1 MSFQWKIHVQTFDL
15 FLQTCVCVSGC
26 KKCSFFGKFGRL
38 CFFVT
43 SVLRFAFLPYHR
55 RNLIW
60 LITYFWYLLRPL
72 PYLKPLSIEGSDL
85 PFYIWSSSF
94 LTSPFTKFY
103 SSSSKL
109 RLWNLP
115 KRSISHTTDF
125 VSKLTFLARKVSK
138 YGVFSGPYFPYSNW
152 LRENTDQKKLR
163 IWTLFTQWLFN
174 KDSEQ
179 GRKGFTWHKLFIC
192 LSVGIS

>member
-109 RLWNLP
+109 RLE
-115 KRSISHTTDF
+115 TC
-125 VSKLTFLARKVSK
+125 
-138 YGVFSGPYFPYSNW
+138 
-152 LRENTDQKKLR
+152 QKGASPTLL
-163 IWTLFTQWLFN
+163 TLFENSHSLSEKFPNMEFFLVHIFRIRTDYGKIRIRKNSVFGHFSRSDCSIRTVN
-174 KDSEQ
+174 REEKDLLDISY
-179 GRKGFTWHKLFIC
+179 
-192 LSVGIS
+192 LSV